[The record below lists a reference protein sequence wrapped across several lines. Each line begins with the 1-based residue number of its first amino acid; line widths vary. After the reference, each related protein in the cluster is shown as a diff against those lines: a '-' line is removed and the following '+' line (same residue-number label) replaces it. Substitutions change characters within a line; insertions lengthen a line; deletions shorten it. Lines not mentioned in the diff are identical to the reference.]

1 MSPFTRGSVTRN
13 GPSVKDLGPEQAE
26 DTAGTEDTGD
36 TEDTG
41 KVWSQDDERT
51 IQLVRKQFVRR
62 QRTRRWLAWR
72 KVLVLVLVL
81 GLLVAAAWLVFFSS
95 VLAVNGVQVAGT
107 RVLSPGVVR
116 SAASV
121 PTGGPLATLDLDA
134 ITARVERLPAVKS
147 ADVSRAWPDKVR
159 IDVTERRAVAVVEPQ
174 SGGSARAID
183 ADGVE
188 FRHFARP
195 PRGLPV
201 IRTGDH
207 VGADAVTEAAQV
219 AGSMPPALARKVA
232 FVEVRTVDT
241 ITLVLHSGRMVRW
254 GSADGSAGKARVL
267 SVLLRQKATFY
278 DVSVPGQPIIKR

>member
-1 MSPFTRGSVTRN
+1 MSPFTRSSATRN
-13 GPSVKDLGPEQAE
+13 GSSVKDAGPGRAGDVDEIE
-26 DTAGTEDTGD
+26 DLDD

-41 KVWSQDDERT
+41 EVWSQDDERT
-51 IQLVRKQFVRR
+51 IALVRKKFVRR

-72 KVLVLVLVL
+72 KVLVAVLVL
-81 GLLVAAAWLVFFSS
+81 ALLVAAAWLVFFSS
-95 VLAVNGVQVAGT
+95 VLAVNGVQVVGT

-121 PTGGPLATLDLDA
+121 PTGGPLATVDLDA

-159 IDVTERRAVAVVEPQ
+159 IAVTERRAVAVVEPT

-183 ADGVE
+183 AGGVE
-188 FRHFARP
+188 FRHFARA
-195 PRGLPV
+195 PRRLPV

-207 VGADAVTEAAQV
+207 AGADAIAEAAQV

-254 GSADGSAGKARVL
+254 GSADGSADKARVL